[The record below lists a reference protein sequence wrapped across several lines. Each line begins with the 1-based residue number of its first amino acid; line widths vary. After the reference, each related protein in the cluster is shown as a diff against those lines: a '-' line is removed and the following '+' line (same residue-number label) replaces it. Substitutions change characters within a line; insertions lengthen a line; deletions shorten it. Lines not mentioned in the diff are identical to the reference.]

1 VKAMPWCVK
10 IIQITAAKHWHID
23 MFAII
28 AIAITNKTILYS
40 IATETQRDGY

>member
-1 VKAMPWCVK
+1 MKAMPWCVK
-10 IIQITAAKHWHID
+10 IIQIKAKHWHTD

-28 AIAITNKTILYS
+28 AIANINKTILYS